1 MPTIIH
7 IETATEVCS
16 AALSSAGEVLLLKE
30 NLNGQSHAT
39 LLGVYVEEM
48 MQYVREKGIRID
60 AISVS
65 SGPGSY
71 TGLRIGVSEAKG

>member
-30 NLNGQSHAT
+30 NLN
-39 LLGVYVEEM
+39 
-48 MQYVREKGIRID
+48 
-60 AISVS
+60 AIVARHL
-65 SGPGSY
+65 
-71 TGLRIGVSEAKG
+71 TGRLCGR